1 MDLIAD
7 AMSYNR
13 FCEVKRYIHFVD
25 NSDQP
30 NTVDKYWKVRPV
42 IDILHESFHAATST
56 SEHIAIDEMM
66 VPFKGKSYLK
76 QYLKSKPKKW
86 GFKIWVQASTNGYV
100 HCFEMYQGASISKRS
115 EFGPI
120 GDTVINLCHAIHGN
134 NHKLFMDNL
143 FTSVPLLRKLRSFN
157 IYVLGTLRINRVHGI
172 ENNLVSDKLMERG
185 SCSIATSDDNITVVR
200 WKDTKLVHTISTY
213 AVAIPEDTT
222 MRYDRKDRKRIE
234 VTRPLSIQ
242 EYNKFMGGV
251 DLMDRMIAHYPH
263 GFKNKKWYLRVFFH
277 FLNVSIVNSWIIYRE
292 QCSDI
297 PLLNFK
303 ASLVWTM
310 LQIGK
315 HSGPKRGRKSLSQT
329 PPTKKRKNVKVPVP
343 EVRYD
348 GINHYPAKTTKKQA
362 SRCKD
367 NNCTSRTRYLCK
379 KCDFPVCPECME
391 SYHTKTPV
399 NI

>member
-1 MDLIAD
+1 
-7 AMSYNR
+7 
-13 FCEVKRYIHFVD
+13 
-25 NSDQP
+25 
-30 NTVDKYWKVRPV
+30 
-42 IDILHESFHAATST
+42 
-56 SEHIAIDEMM
+56 MM

-213 AVAIPEDTT
+213 AGAIPEDTT

-367 NNCTSRTRYLCK
+367 NNCPSRTRYLCK

>member
-1 MDLIAD
+1 M
-7 AMSYNR
+7 
-13 FCEVKRYIHFVD
+13 
-25 NSDQP
+25 
-30 NTVDKYWKVRPV
+30 
-42 IDILHESFHAATST
+42 HESFHAATST

-100 HCFEMYQGASISKRS
+100 YCFEMYQGASILKRS

-157 IYVLGTLRINRVHGI
+157 IYVLATLRINRVHGI

-185 SCSIATSDDNITVVR
+185 SCSIATSDDNRTVVR

-213 AVAIPEDTT
+213 AGAIPEDTT

-234 VTRPLSIQ
+234 VTRPFSIQ

-277 FLNVSIVNSWIIYRE
+277 FLNVSIVNSWIIWR
-292 QCSDI
+292 
-297 PLLNFK
+297 
-303 ASLVWTM
+303 TM
-310 LQIGK
+310 Q
-315 HSGPKRGRKSLSQT
+315 
-329 PPTKKRKNVKVPVP
+329 
-343 EVRYD
+343 RY
-348 GINHYPAKTTKKQA
+348 
-362 SRCKD
+362 S
-367 NNCTSRTRYLCK
+367 S
-379 KCDFPVCPECME
+379 
-391 SYHTKTPV
+391 S
-399 NI
+399 